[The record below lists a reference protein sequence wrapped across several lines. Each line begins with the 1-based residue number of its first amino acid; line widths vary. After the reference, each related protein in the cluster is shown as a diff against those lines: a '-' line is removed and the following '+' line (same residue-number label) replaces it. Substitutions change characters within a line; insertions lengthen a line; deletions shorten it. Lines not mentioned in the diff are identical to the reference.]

1 MAYQFT
7 NQKVGQ
13 AKAIDNLETNLSIKG
28 INTQSNSADEFMQ
41 ALTVL
46 LGLANWTLADA
57 KRIVTQDV
65 EETE

>member
-7 NQKVGQ
+7 NETTGQ
-13 AKAIDNLETNLSIKG
+13 AKITDYDETVLSIKG
-28 INTQSNSADEFMQ
+28 ISTSGNDANSFMS
-41 ALTVL
+41 AISTLLNVVGWTV
-46 LGLANWTLADA
+46 ADA